1 MLSASL
7 LPDFYLR
14 SLSYKYI
21 ISFKEKYKNILKKIF
36 FLIITSPIIFIFIS
50 YSLPSLGILNIN
62 LNSLME
68 LFNRWN
74 VDFGGN
80 LAVPADTNFIFKY
93 LFFWI
98 LPMPIFQS
106 GLGAIIIG
114 ISTFSTAF
122 LIICLFKERNFINN
136 YKLKFLFP

>member
-1 MLSASL
+1 
-7 LPDFYLR
+7 
-14 SLSYKYI
+14 
-21 ISFKEKYKNILKKIF
+21 
-36 FLIITSPIIFIFIS
+36 
-50 YSLPSLGILNIN
+50 
-62 LNSLME
+62 ME

-122 LIICLFKERNFINN
+122 LIICLLKRGIFINN
-136 YKLKFLFP
+136 YKLKFLFSLIMIYSISFSITMSNTGLTSRYRFTTIVPLIYIFCYFADYQKKIFKNSTISK